1 MGKRLSEMTLEELW
15 ELFPVILTEHN
26 SEWSE
31 YYSQMEAI
39 LKKELHACQIVRISH
54 IGSTAINGIWAKP
67 IVDIL
72 VEIAPDENMQ
82 MVAGQIEACGFLRM
96 SEEKGRISF
105 NKGYTENGFDEKV
118 YHLHLRFTGDNDEIY
133 FRDYMNRHP
142 QLAKEYEKLKLGL
155 WKRFEHDRDGYTD
168 AKTDFVKMYTLEAK
182 KQYYSA
188 RAEKKTES

>member
-15 ELFPVILTEHN
+15 KLFPVILTEHKP
-26 SEWSE
+26 EWSE

-39 LKKELHACQIVRISH
+39 LKKRLHDCRIVRISH
-54 IGSTAINGIWAKP
+54 IGSTAINEIWAKP

-82 MVAGQIEACGFLRM
+82 AVAGKIETCGFLRM

-105 NKGYTENGFDEKV
+105 NKGYTENGFEEKV
-118 YHLHLRFTGDNDEIY
+118 YHLHLRFTGDSDEIY
-133 FRDYMNRHP
+133 FRDYMNGHP

-168 AKTDFVKMYTLEAK
+168 AKTDFVKKYTLEAK
-182 KQYYSA
+182 KQCQSA
-188 RAEKKTES
+188 RAEKES